1 MSILKDKPNVNENVK
16 TILDKLA
23 SKQNVRVFSNELEF
37 EKYVKQAEMAKGYQA
52 SDIGENDT
60 YALMVNDIKMYR
72 RFLILANVLKEK
84 GLLGELSVGSGVIFS
99 ANDKVQAIL
108 EMLAE
113 KISNPNMTDIAF
125 EKEAILATDIDERTH
140 LDRALDY
147 DRNGIRDTEEDI
159 NDNGIKDIDELIRK
173 GEKEMNE
180 EIQKLNSTEEGRR
193 EQQRIAREYAKDR
206 EKEEK
211 LHRRSF
217 LSNVL
222 DD

>member
-1 MSILKDKPNVNENVK
+1 MSILKDKPNVNDNVK

-113 KISNPNMTDIAF
+113 KISDPNMTDITF

-147 DRNGIRDTEEDI
+147 DRNGIRDAEEDI
-159 NDNGIKDIDELIRK
+159 NDNGVKDIDELIRK

>member
-16 TILDKLA
+16 TILDKLV